1 MHFYMAIQKSETYNS
16 YKLLVTNSGL
26 LFLNKKHAFITVFKT
41 SFIEINKPHVLL
53 SHCFKLW
60 QFSGVGS
67 KLKVGNSEHN
77 FLNAKLIGNLCL
89 FFETTENTDWQPYKM
104 DVFFTQRKNYFAV
117 LSVFWSVLR
126 HLSFLSI

>member
-1 MHFYMAIQKSETYNS
+1 MEFFCRMHFYMAIQKSETYNS

-26 LFLNKKHAFITVFKT
+26 LFLNKKHAFISVFKT
-41 SFIEINKPHVLL
+41 SFIEIHKPHVLL
-53 SHCFKLW
+53 TALNYDM

-89 FFETTENTDWQPYKM
+89 FFETTENAD
-104 DVFFTQRKNYFAV
+104 
-117 LSVFWSVLR
+117 
-126 HLSFLSI
+126 